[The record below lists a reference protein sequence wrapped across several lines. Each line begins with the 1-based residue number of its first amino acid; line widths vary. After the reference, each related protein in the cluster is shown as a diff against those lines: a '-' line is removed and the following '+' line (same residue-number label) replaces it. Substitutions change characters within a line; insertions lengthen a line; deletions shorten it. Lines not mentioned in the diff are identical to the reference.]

1 MHLQTETNL
10 NLQVLDQAVDLVRIN
25 KLADGSE
32 EATYLRTYPSL
43 LVAAKSSER
52 GIAETFLLTAAFVH
66 GWMPGSLQ
74 VEPGRL
80 DAATR
85 AFAEA
90 RAEDATFSAETVTAV
105 ARCLHS
111 LAAASKVLHFANPY
125 LYPTWDSRIE
135 HFRRGAPPSTYHM
148 AQTDNYIAYVE
159 DIQGLKREEGFL
171 GFHHD
176 YCVNYQQRLRQ
187 LAIPPYSLTDM
198 RVVEAAIYEIIK
210 AQELP

>member
-25 KLADGSE
+25 RLVDGSQ
-32 EATYLRTYPSL
+32 EATYLRVYPSL

-66 GWMPGSLQ
+66 GWLPGSLH
-74 VEPGRL
+74 VESDRL

-90 RAEDATFSAETVTAV
+90 RAEDAAFSALTVTSV

-111 LAAASKVLHFANPY
+111 VVAASKVLHFANPH

-135 HFRRGAPPSTYHM
+135 QFRRGSAPSSYHM
-148 AQTDNYIAYVE
+148 AQTDNYVAYVE
-159 DIQGLKREEGFL
+159 DIGGLKREEGFL

-187 LAIPPYSLTDM
+187 LAIPPYPLTDM
-198 RVVEAAIYEIIK
+198 RVVEAAIYEIIR
-210 AQELP
+210 AQDTY